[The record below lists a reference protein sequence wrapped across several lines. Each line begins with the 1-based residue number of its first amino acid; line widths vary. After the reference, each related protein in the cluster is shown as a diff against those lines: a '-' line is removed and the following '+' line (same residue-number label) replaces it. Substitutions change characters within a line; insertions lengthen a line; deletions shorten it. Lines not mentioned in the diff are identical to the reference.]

1 MTEQGLTAVQIE
13 EQLGKTWRTKERLKD
28 LVPSLA
34 GRRLIIDDQPL
45 WDRFCWAYDDIRN
58 KLIHA
63 ARDLD
68 HHKTERAMTACRDVS
83 PMARRDRLTG
93 RPCCARPRRGPEQ
106 PESRSVGE

>member
-1 MTEQGLTAVQIE
+1 MAGQGLSESEIE
-13 EQLGKTWRTKERLKD
+13 EKLSKTWRTKERLKD

-34 GRRLIIDDQPL
+34 GRRLIDDDRDL

-68 HHKTERAMTACRDVS
+68 YEKTKRAVAACRDVGQWL
-83 PMARRDRLTG
+83 DLIT
-93 RPCCARPRRGPEQ
+93 
-106 PESRSVGE
+106 